1 MFLECSYMNLAT
13 SRPGSSFTVT
23 FEGDTKVETTTTV
36 RGNTT
41 TVKKVKYCPKGIIR
55 RSEVSFGG

>member
-1 MFLECSYMNLAT
+1 MNAAT

-23 FEGDTKVETTTTV
+23 MEGSTKVETTTTV
-36 RGNTT
+36 RGKTT
-41 TVKKVKYCPKGIIR
+41 TVKKVKYCPMGIIR